1 MIDRITNHQMTNG
14 NDLTR
19 QATYVALEEVDGS
32 SLPLL
37 IWPIQAIIKDTNGE
51 SASHL
56 RDCRPKKQCVVVR
69 T

>member
-19 QATYVALEEVDGS
+19 QATYVALKEVDGS

-37 IWPIQAIIKDTNGE
+37 I
-51 SASHL
+51 
-56 RDCRPKKQCVVVR
+56 
-69 T
+69 